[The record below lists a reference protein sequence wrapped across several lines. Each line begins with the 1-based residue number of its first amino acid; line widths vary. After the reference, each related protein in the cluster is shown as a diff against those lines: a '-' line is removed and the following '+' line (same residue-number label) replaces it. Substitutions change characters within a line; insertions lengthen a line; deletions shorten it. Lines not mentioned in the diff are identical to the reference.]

1 MTSPDPFQEPIDQGK
16 FVLALVIIIALFLIQ
31 QCAEGRL

>member
-16 FVLALVIIIALFLIQ
+16 LILAVVIIVLLFVLQ